1 MSASMELSALGSL
14 KTSVLG
20 SMESN
25 ERMESSAPE
34 IREIVSGTVHSTRRK
49 IKSGDTRKLNLVI
62 FQGKC
67 PHI

>member
-1 MSASMELSALGSL
+1 MSASMESSALGSL
-14 KTSVLG
+14 EMSVLG

-49 IKSGDTRKLNLVI
+49 IKFGDTRKLNPVI
-62 FQGKC
+62 FQGRR
-67 PHI
+67 PHT